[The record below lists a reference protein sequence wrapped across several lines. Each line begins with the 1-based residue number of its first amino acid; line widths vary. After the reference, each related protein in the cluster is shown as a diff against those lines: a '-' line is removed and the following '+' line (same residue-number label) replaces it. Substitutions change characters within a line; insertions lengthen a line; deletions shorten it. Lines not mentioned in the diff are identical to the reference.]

1 MGGRGASSGYYKLN
15 GTWNVYGDEYASVIA
30 PLGNIKIVAR
40 RDGKPAKAPIE
51 SMTPGRIYATVDGK
65 TGRLNSISYM
75 DEHGKVYKQLD
86 YKDHK
91 GLSSHVHEFRY
102 NENGSL
108 VREDP
113 RKPSRKERR
122 TAAIARSHVR
132 RKGGAG

>member
-1 MGGRGASSGYYKLN
+1 
-15 GTWNVYGDEYASVIA
+15 
-30 PLGNIKIVAR
+30 
-40 RDGKPAKAPIE
+40 
-51 SMTPGRIYATVDGK
+51 
-65 TGRLNSISYM
+65 M

-91 GLSSHVHEFRY
+91 GLNSHVHEFRY

-108 VREDP
+108 VRGEP

-122 TAAIARSHVR
+122 TAAIVRSYVR